1 LFRAAPPGSK
11 YVIPNYDYNKLE
23 DCLEA
28 LKNPCN
34 SVRYLAWQAIHAKG
48 EAAVPGLQ
56 GLLSDSNPRVRA
68 RALWLLGKIPGLGKK
83 YVELGL
89 ADKDANIR
97 ITAIRLAR
105 QLGMPVNEFVSPL
118 VNDSSNAVRREL
130 AIALRGDKSPEMPAL
145 WAQLAKKHD
154 GTDRW
159 YLEALGIGA
168 DKRWDECLNAWKGL
182 VGDQWQTDTGRQ
194 IVWRSRGAESAKLLV
209 DLLSLE
215 NISEDESARY
225 LRALDYQ
232 DAAKREAAL
241 KELLG
246 GTGGE

>member
-1 LFRAAPPGSK
+1 M
-11 YVIPNYDYNKLE
+11 D
-23 DCLEA
+23 
-28 LKNPCN
+28 
-34 SVRYLAWQAIHAKG
+34 
-48 EAAVPGLQ
+48 
-56 GLLSDSNPRVRA
+56 
-68 RALWLLGKIPGLGKK
+68 GLGKK

-89 ADKDANIR
+89 ADKDPNIR

-105 QLGMPVNEFVSPL
+105 QLAMPVNEFVSPL
-118 VNDSSNAVRREL
+118 VNDSSSAVRREL

-154 GTDRW
+154 GQDRW

-168 DKRWDECLNAWKGL
+168 EKRWDECLSAWKGL
-182 VGDQWQTDTGRQ
+182 VGEQWQTESGRQ
-194 IVWRSRGAESAKLLV
+194 IVWRSRAADTSKMLV

-215 NISEDESARY
+215 NVSEDESARY

-232 DAAKREAAL
+232 EAGKREAAL

-246 GTGGE
+246 DAGGD